1 MCTQLARRNVRAL
14 NEPRYLL
21 RLDLVDHSCSMDK
34 NDDAPA
40 PTERDSRRVATPQQ
54 LGMQKSHHLQADYAT
69 MKMLQNELQKA
80 LDEMNSVHCQRIS
93 RYIS

>member
-1 MCTQLARRNVRAL
+1 VCTQLARRSIRAL

-21 RLDLVDHSCSMDK
+21 RLDLVDHSCSIDR
-34 NDDAPA
+34 DASTVSA
-40 PTERDSRRVATPQQ
+40 GDNKKAAPQQ
-54 LGMQKSHHLQADYAT
+54 LAMQKSHHLQADYAT

>member
-1 MCTQLARRNVRAL
+1 MCTQLARRSIRAL

-21 RLDLVDHSCSMDK
+21 RLDLVDHSCSID
-34 NDDAPA
+34 
-40 PTERDSRRVATPQQ
+40 RDSSAASAGDNKKAAPQQ
-54 LGMQKSHHLQADYAT
+54 LAMQKSHHLQADYAT

>member
-1 MCTQLARRNVRAL
+1 MCTQLARRSIRAL

-21 RLDLVDHSCSMDK
+21 RLDLVDHSCSIDR
-34 NDDAPA
+34 DASTA
-40 PTERDSRRVATPQQ
+40 SAGDNKKAAPQQ
-54 LGMQKSHHLQADYAT
+54 LAMQKSHHLQADYAT

>member
-1 MCTQLARRNVRAL
+1 VCTQLARRSIRAL

-21 RLDLVDHSCSMDK
+21 RLDLVDHSCSIDR
-34 NDDAPA
+34 DASA
-40 PTERDSRRVATPQQ
+40 PSAGDNRKAAPQQ
-54 LGMQKSHHLQADYAT
+54 LAMQKSHHLQADYAT

>member
-1 MCTQLARRNVRAL
+1 L

-21 RLDLVDHSCSMDK
+21 RLDLVDYSCCKDV
-34 NDDAPA
+34 DAYAVPA
-40 PTERDSRRVATPQQ
+40 GENSNNSSRGEGVSQQ
-54 LGMQKSHHLQADYAT
+54 LAMQNHHLQADYAT
-69 MKMLQNELQKA
+69 MKLLQNELQKA